1 MAPKRELP
9 ALHIKIVAD
18 PSSALKSIGRIV
30 AAAVKG
36 SKRISKAVKEQ
47 VDNAEKEFLREFH
60 NYRLLQKSKEIQ
72 HKKTQRRMKA
82 IDDAARK
89 EREAAD
95 KASAER
101 RKQIEKDTVDFFKKQ
116 SKRQAGF
123 DNADGNKNYGRLT
136 GFGRSVRSAAGRD
149 KPVKNPA
156 FDNLVKN
163 AEENAKQTVKAAAVQ
178 KAAMASANTKLAQ
191 QVRTGARIQ
200 RERSDE
206 AHKEQRQASRRMWSA
221 KRAVIIQRR
230 KDIADEA
237 AIMAKA
243 AAERTKQVAQSR
255 KAVQQQNDQF
265 AKEDRRATSRMWAR
279 KRDYI
284 IQSRKDAAKRTKDL
298 AGANARLAA
307 MVKSGAKAQ
316 RIEANAAHR
325 QSRRESRRM
334 WSAKRAVIIQNR
346 KDAAERASNMA
357 SANAKLA
364 QQVKSGARI
373 QRQQAAEAHKA
384 ARHASHLRWSAKKAV
399 IIQNRKDAAERAKEA
414 AEQAKEDA
422 RQLRRHRQRLVR
434 RLKAQRAMGSFG
446 SRMGKAVGGMAA
458 GNMMGARADV
468 YMHKQSLD
476 TIGRGIVSFMQP
488 YTEVENATV
497 AMEVFTGSIETAKA
511 TVAEL
516 NQYAIE
522 SPYALSGVLEAST
535 VMMKY
540 GTSAKDAVKY
550 TKMLGDVA
558 GGNSHKMELLGLA
571 LGQMKGIGTVQ
582 GQEVRQMV
590 NAGFNP
596 LAVAAKEMAGG
607 DGASEEAIE
616 AQMQILM
623 DAMRKRKLDW
633 KIVVKALE
641 VATSEGGDFAGMADK
656 LSKTLTGMASQIM
669 ETFNLVK
676 KELAEHFTDDLKAAM
691 KEILRYATALVA
703 FVKDGKNKEL
713 IKSYVETGLAIL
725 KFIVVLHAVGFA
737 FAWLKW
743 MIGTLGM
750 FLGGLMALFRGL
762 VVVLTGVRSA
772 LLFLFPVLNSLRLSF
787 IGTWI
792 AALGPIAWVIAAV
805 LFLYVILAGLTHEGG
820 FAGLVGDWIKALYGF
835 IGFFYNFSHNIN
847 NMWSFVMKNMVL
859 LLIDGV
865 LLIMSQ
871 FIMLGKLAAQVID
884 SITGTKLRASIDSTI
899 EGIRGM
905 AGTNGKYDTSM
916 LEFGMPTMDDMMQT
930 TGIKDALKPYLPEDK
945 PYVIPDKP
953 DVDFKSFIKGGVG
966 EAGTGAPAP
975 DHAVRGSSDHAV
987 RMYKYGEAARA
998 EAEGGGKDTHE
1009 DRTEDLLGRIE
1020 RNTRSSTNP
1029 NAMIEEAALV

>member
-18 PSSALKSIGRIV
+18 AKSALENIESVI

-36 SKRISKAVKEQ
+36 AKKMTKAVKEQ
-47 VDNAEKEFLREFH
+47 VDDEKKEFDREFH
-60 NYRLLQKSKEIQ
+60 NYRLLRKSIENEFLRSMERMA
-72 HKKTQRRMKA
+72 KKRKA
-82 IDDAARK
+82 FENSDA
-89 EREAAD
+89 
-95 KASAER
+95 
-101 RKQIEKDTVDFFKKQ
+101 
-116 SKRQAGF
+116 
-123 DNADGNKNYGRLT
+123 NKNYGRLT

-206 AHKEQRQASRRMWSA
+206 AHREQRQASRRMWSA

-279 KRDYI
+279 KRDFI

-334 WSAKRAVIIQNR
+334 WA
-346 KDAAERASNMA
+346 
-357 SANAKLA
+357 
-364 QQVKSGARI
+364 
-373 QRQQAAEAHKA
+373 
-384 ARHASHLRWSAKKAV
+384 AKKAV
-399 IIQNRKDAAERAKEA
+399 IIQRRKDIAEEA
-414 AEQAKEDA
+414 AVMAKANADRMKQVEQSRKLIRQQAETQEREEA
-422 RQLRRHRQRLVR
+422 RTLRRHRQRLVR
-434 RLKAQRAMGSFG
+434 RLKAQKAMGSFG
-446 SRMGKAVGGMAA
+446 SRMGKAVGGMSA

-488 YTEVENATV
+488 FAEVENATV
-497 AMEVFTGSIETAKA
+497 AMEVFTGSIVEAKA

-607 DGASEEAIE
+607 DGASEKAIE

-703 FVKDGKNKEL
+703 FIKDGKNKEL
-713 IKSYVETGLAIL
+713 VKSYVDTGLAIL

-743 MIGTLGM
+743 MVGTLGM
-750 FLGGLMALFRGL
+750 FLGGLMSLFRGL

-859 LLIDGV
+859 ILIDGV

-916 LEFGMPTMDDMMQT
+916 LKFGMPNMDDMMNT
-930 TGIKDALKPYLPEDK
+930 TGIKDALKPYMPEDK
-945 PYVIPDKP
+945 PYVIPEKP